1 MKLIKKLIYFFLI
14 ERTTH
19 DKTYNKRMNLYDYL
33 ANELDRFT
41 KSEILEKARNSY
53 AFLKYQLDI
62 LTQQYTE
69 LFADYQIL
77 DDENRR
83 LKQEVEMMQASIVS
97 IIEKEL
103 AHMTQQAAIIKKPIP
118 EELM

>member
-1 MKLIKKLIYFFLI
+1 MDF
-14 ERTTH
+14 
-19 DKTYNKRMNLYDYL
+19 YDYI
-33 ANELDRFT
+33 AKELDRFT
-41 KSEILEKARNSY
+41 KTEILEKARNSY
-53 AFLKYQLDI
+53 MFLKYQFDI
-62 LTQQYTE
+62 LSQQYTE

-83 LKQEVEMMQASIVS
+83 LKQEIEVMQASIVS

-103 AHMTQQAAIIKKPIP
+103 DHMTKQAAIIKKPLP